1 MSRATLLRVFPR
13 RTKATPRDD
22 YAVVGDPQLFTPT
35 DIDEVHISVAF
46 TWDIP
51 EAERLAHVWGRIA
64 PVKMGGPAL
73 GTRGEE
79 FVGGK
84 YIREGYT
91 ITSRGCPNKCWF
103 CTVWRRDGHIVREL
117 PIVDGWNILD
127 DNILACSEQHIRQ
140 VFAMLKRQDRKAEF
154 TGGLEAKRLKPWH
167 CELLADLKPRQMF
180 FAYDTP
186 DDWEPLVEASKLLG
200 EHGILN
206 RTQCRCYV
214 LMGWQGD
221 TMEKA
226 EQRLEDV
233 LSLGIFPMA
242 MLYRDHKGETDIEW
256 RRFQRL
262 WARPALIAVRHKG
275 VTS

>member
-1 MSRATLLRVFPR
+1 MILRVFPR

-46 TWDIP
+46 TWDLP
-51 EAERLAHVWGRIA
+51 EAERLAYVWGRIA

-73 GTRGEE
+73 GTRGEA

-103 CTVWRRDGHIVREL
+103 CTVCRRDGHVVREL

-127 DNILACSEQHIRQ
+127 DNILACSESHIRA
-140 VFAMLKRQDRKAEF
+140 VFAMLKKQDEKAEF

-167 CELLADLKPRQMF
+167 VELIRDLEPRQIF

-186 DDWEPLVEASKLLG
+186 DDWEPLIEASRIMG
-200 EHGILN
+200 EGGCLN
-206 RTQCRCYV
+206 RHLCRCYV
-214 LMGWQGD
+214 LIGFPGD
-221 TMEKA
+221 TFNKA
-226 EQRLEDV
+226 EERLKQV
-233 LSLGIFPMA
+233 VGLGMFPMA
-242 MLYRDHKGETDIEW
+242 MLYRDYGGKTDSEW
-256 RRFQRL
+256 RGFQRL
-262 WARPALIAVRHKG
+262 WARPALIYIRHKG
-275 VTS
+275 VTV